1 MANEHKDELKV
12 WSNKVSANLNSRRL
26 KEEETSSAV
35 KLSQF
40 LISPNSS
47 EVHSTNMQT
56 VKVFKGGMRRLEIQ
70 RESFK
75 ENLEEFGR

>member
-12 WSNKVSANLNSRRL
+12 WSNQVSANLNSRRL
-26 KEEETSSAV
+26 KEEEISPAV

-40 LISPNSS
+40 LIFPKSS

-56 VKVFKGGMRRLEIQ
+56 VKVFKGGMRRLEKL
-70 RESFK
+70 RESFW
-75 ENLEEFGR
+75 ENWEEFGR